1 MNNLGC
7 IYTRIAQ
14 LEMPQKSEKFDKA
27 FEHLEQ
33 AIDISREISAANMG
47 YTIVD
52 NETQ

>member
-1 MNNLGC
+1 
-7 IYTRIAQ
+7 
-14 LEMPQKSEKFDKA
+14 MPQKSEKFDKA

-33 AIDISREISAANMG
+33 AIDISRKISANMG